1 MKFKEFVGI
10 DISKLTFDVVLQSNQ
25 AFIQCSNKLE
35 GFKKLVNWSIK
46 QSQFTKDETLFCM
59 EHTGIYS
66 LPLASYFAE
75 NGFHFIMIP
84 GLQIKRSMGIQ
95 RGKDDKIDAKRIAQ
109 YAYQKRDS
117 LHPSTLPAKDILYL
131 RKLMSLRD
139 RYVKQKAG
147 FLKDKKEYRDFL
159 KHSENKFIFQMID
172 SSIRE
177 LEKKIAKIECEMKK
191 IVENNELI
199 FKQYML
205 ITSIKGVG
213 MQTAISV
220 IVLTNCFE
228 NFQTWR
234 QFASYSGTAPFPYR
248 SGTSIKGK
256 TKVSQLA
263 NKKMK
268 ALLNMCA
275 RTAIQY
281 NHEIKAY
288 YERKIAN
295 GDNPM
300 AILNNVRN
308 KLLARIFAVVQ
319 RGTPYVN
326 TYKFAS

>member
-159 KHSENKFIFQMID
+159 KHSENKFIFQLID

-177 LEKKIAKIECEMKK
+177 LEKKIAKIEYEMKK

-281 NHEIKAY
+281 NYEIKAY
-288 YERKIAN
+288 YERKLIK

-300 AILNNVRN
+300 AILNNIRN